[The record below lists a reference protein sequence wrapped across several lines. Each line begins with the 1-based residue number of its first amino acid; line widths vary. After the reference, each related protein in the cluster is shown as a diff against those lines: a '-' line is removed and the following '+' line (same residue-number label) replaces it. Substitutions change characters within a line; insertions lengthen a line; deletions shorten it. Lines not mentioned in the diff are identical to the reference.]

1 MKLTYTLTLND
12 FKAAIRLHSR
22 QKLGRRIHFFIYD
35 VIFPTIAILALVG
48 TIAAYV
54 FGQSDLVDGLIVP
67 DVALVCITLLVPILR
82 ACRIRKGFKGM
93 FPQSETGPG
102 YSLDID
108 NERILSLRPG
118 IGEAKYYWAGI
129 HAFAQDDKI
138 MLIYITE
145 ILFICIPIH
154 ILSPEQRVE
163 LNDLITRN
171 MVRKQK

>member
-1 MKLTYTLTLND
+1 MKLDYTLTLAD
-12 FKAAIRLHSR
+12 WKAAIRLHTR
-22 QKLGRRIHFFIYD
+22 QKIGRRIHFFIYD
-35 VIFPTIAILALVG
+35 VIFPTIAVLALVG
-48 TIAAYV
+48 TIAAYA
-54 FGQSDLVDGLIVP
+54 FGQSALVDDLIIP
-67 DVALVCITLLVPILR
+67 DTALVLVVILVPILR
-82 ACRIRKGFKGM
+82 AYRIRKGFKGM

-138 MLIYITE
+138 MLFYVTE
-145 ILFICIPIH
+145 ILFIGIPTH
-154 ILSPEQRVE
+154 VLSPEQKVE
-163 LNDLITRN
+163 LDELIARN